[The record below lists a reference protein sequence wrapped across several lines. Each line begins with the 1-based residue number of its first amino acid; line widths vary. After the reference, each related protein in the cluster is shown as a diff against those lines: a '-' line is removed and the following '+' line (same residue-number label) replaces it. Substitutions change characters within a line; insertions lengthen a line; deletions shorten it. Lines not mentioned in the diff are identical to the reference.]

1 MQLVLILK
9 VYGEKYLLEEESM
22 VYERADLLQPR
33 VDRSLVR
40 QVSLLME
47 PWSISAELLYSGD
60 QVRD

>member
-22 VYERADLLQPR
+22 VYERVDPLQPR

-47 PWSISAELLYSGD
+47 P
-60 QVRD
+60 